1 MNHSTRQIIRSA
13 KATLGAWLL
22 CLLWQNP
29 IHITTVSYAKQVGH
43 ASAIELN
50 RQLLNEVRT
59 EWIRSLPADQ
69 QKGQLEALIKKIA
82 SLQVSRPKA
91 KYGQDVIGSVPD
103 LNSVPSVVS
112 VKTSDVEPIENQAG
126 THMQTI
132 VDPNTVSD
140 PFKMAEILN
149 LTGRMSEAVPFYQ
162 RALAGLAKADPNTSA
177 QRQWILLQLGHCLL
191 HSDPLLA
198 RQMFS
203 ALISE
208 YPDSKWLALAV
219 ALQSLAD
226 WYIADKPEV
235 LLRETNVKAQDN
247 K

>member
-1 MNHSTRQIIRSA
+1 MNPSTRQLTRFS
-13 KATLGAWLL
+13 KAVLVAWLP
-22 CLLWQNP
+22 CLLWLHPLNS
-29 IHITTVSYAKQVGH
+29 TTVGYAQEAGH
-43 ASAIELN
+43 TSVVEIN
-50 RQLLNEVRT
+50 RQLLNKARK
-59 EWIRSLPADQ
+59 EWIRSLPEDQ
-69 QKGQLEALIKKIA
+69 QKGQLEALIKRIA
-82 SLQVSRPKA
+82 SLQVSRPKV
-91 KYGQDVIGSVPD
+91 KDDQDAAGSVPD
-103 LNSVPSVVS
+103 VNSIPSAVS
-112 VKTSDVEPIENQAG
+112 VKTFEVELAENQAG
-126 THMQTI
+126 THMQTR

-140 PFKMAEILN
+140 QFKMAEILN

-162 RALAGLAKADPNTSA
+162 RALDGLTKADPNTSA

-208 YPDSKWLALAV
+208 YPDSKWLALAIT
-219 ALQSLAD
+219 LQSLAE

-235 LLRETNVKAQDN
+235 LLREINVKVQDN